1 MHSTG
6 TAQGG
11 EMHLLK
17 TAEDPIHTCWART
30 QAMEELAKL
39 QTLLLKLYDIRV
51 R

>member
-1 MHSTG
+1 MHQDSKTQIWRN
-6 TAQGG
+6 A
-11 EMHLLK
+11 LLK
-17 TAEDPIHTCWART
+17 TAEDPIHKCWART